1 MSSMVE
7 MFRGTLTAR
16 EDGSIYRF
24 LDDGEGPPNPLL
36 DRELDRRARALAVAL
51 VARFRPGDRVIL
63 ACPSGPDY
71 LIAFIG
77 CLYAGLVAVP
87 AYPVEGGNA
96 ARSLTKLQGIAR
108 DCQAVAI
115 LVTRTSPEQDATY
128 ATIPVL
134 AELPRIGVQQVTADP
149 DDWREPDVDEDDV
162 AFLQYT
168 SGSTGQPK
176 GVMVTHGNLLANL
189 ACIDRTFF
197 PPEVEGRHLVS
208 WLPPFHDM
216 GLIGGLLE
224 PAFGGFP
231 VTVMDPMSFLK
242 RPVRWL
248 RAVSETRATVS
259 GGPNFAYELCLAKV
273 TPADV
278 AQLDLSNWEVA
289 FNGAEPVKAGTI
301 ERFTKFFAP
310 AGFRPSTFF
319 PCYGLAENTLMATAS
334 RRGEGPVTSR
344 FDPSR
349 LEDGQAEASE
359 EGRELVSSGVV
370 GAGGELAIVDPDT
383 ARRQPDGQIGEIWL
397 HGPCVAR
404 GYWGRP
410 AAEFTSRIDGDERTW
425 FRTGDLGFVLDGE
438 LYVTGRIKDLI
449 IVNGRNIHAH
459 DIEHSLAG
467 AHPLLRQ
474 GVAVCQIVE
483 DGSGRLLV
491 VNEVLRAPTPEQAA
505 EIVTA
510 IRRVVSREHDL
521 TVDEIVLVRR
531 GGILKTSS
539 GKTRRKAI
547 ARAFLQGELGSVHT
561 WSKSRAT
568 TSSGDKATT
577 STEDQATTSTGDK
590 VAGSSGDETTTSTG
604 PKATTPTIDKATP
617 NDSRPDARELTA
629 WLREQVAAAAQ
640 VSVDQVDV
648 TAPLADL
655 GLGSKDLVGLAGS
668 LEDRVGTNVP
678 ATLLW
683 EHPTIEAVVD
693 HYCGA
698 SPAPAAQPVSRPAAS
713 AGEPIAIVGM
723 ACRFPGAPDLD
734 GFWELLT
741 AARDAITEVPADRWD
756 VDEIY
761 DPTGAT
767 PGSTRTK
774 WGGFVESVAD
784 FDAEFFGIS
793 PREADEMD
801 PQQRMFLEVA
811 WEALEDAGLR
821 ADELAGSRTGVFVGA
836 STSDHA
842 RLATRDL
849 ASITAF
855 TGTGNAASI
864 IANRLS
870 YLLDLRGPSMT
881 IDTACSSSLV
891 ALHQACESLASG
903 TSSIAVAGGINV
915 ILGPELAVN
924 FSRAGAMAADGRCK
938 TFSAAADGYVRSE
951 GCGVVVLKPLSR
963 AIADGDRIYATVLGS
978 AVNQD
983 GRTNG
988 LMAPSSASQKAVL
1001 RDAYAVAGVDPEAVE
1016 FVEAHGT
1023 GTLLGDPIEVGALAE
1038 VLASGRATDNPLLIG
1053 SVKTNIGHLEAAA
1066 GVAGLIKAAL
1076 ALYRGSI
1083 PASLHFNEPNP
1094 HIPFETLR
1102 VDVVTEARKWP
1113 GSGPRHVAG
1122 VSSFGF
1128 GGTNAHA
1135 VLATP
1140 PEPADRDRERA
1151 TGPLLLPLSARD
1163 DGALRRLAG
1172 RYASVLT
1179 SATSA
1184 QARAICRAAARRRT
1198 PHPYRAVG
1206 SAGSVPALAAMLR
1219 AWSQGQDA
1227 EGVSVRRALTG
1238 GPTSTVALFP
1248 GQGTRWWPIA
1258 EDLLDSGGAFE
1269 QTLHRAERWCREHLG
1284 WSLLEDLSR
1293 PDGGRMAGSP
1303 RLAQPAL
1310 VATQVALASW
1320 LIEHGIKFGLVIGH
1334 SVGEISA
1341 ACVAGAVDLE
1351 VGLRIA
1357 AARGEAIESSA
1368 TPGAMAMVALD
1379 AQETRNRL
1387 DRWQIPDLWIS
1398 AENGPGS
1405 TILSGSHE
1413 AVAAWLAAAEEEGLF
1428 ARSLSEVTFASHCP
1442 LMDNVLP
1449 AFRAALGEVPQGR
1462 ARIPMFSTV
1471 LGHLV
1476 DGDRLGTD
1484 YWLDNLRRP
1493 VLFDT
1498 AIRAALGQ
1506 GWQRFTEV
1514 AMHPALTRSVQ
1525 DRVDHDRV
1533 DAAVIETVRRDS
1545 PALPA
1550 LWRAVGEAFCGGA
1563 DVDWGAVHAGRR
1575 MVDLPIYP
1583 WSHERYLGAM
1593 ASRGAHLP
1601 SGGHPLVHTVVE
1613 SGVEPGLWLGVGE
1626 ASADRLPWLAAHRV
1640 AGSAVLPATAILD
1653 ALLATARTA
1662 LGRDEIA
1669 LEGVELSAM
1678 IPVGAADE
1686 PATQLRVVLRERS
1699 GNRAEVE
1706 LLWRRADS
1714 AAWTPAARSRVGD
1727 PASLTSTPADVAGER
1742 RAVDPTGLYAAFAA
1756 AGIEYGE
1763 EFRGVRTAW
1772 ATDGASGGA
1781 VAHEAGWRSG
1791 IHPAELDAC
1800 LQLAAAGLV
1809 GTAQTE
1815 PRVPVRVGR
1824 FTSVSVR
1831 EGDLDVLCV
1840 GSPTDGYLVEVR
1852 DRGGRM
1858 VARLEGLELS
1868 SFGRSDEGL
1877 PLHHLTWEEY
1887 PDHEVRQANVP
1898 GHWVV
1903 MAAGDAASATVA
1915 SVLAGRPSTVAS
1927 QDLDRERLTE
1937 FLRAESDRYGSAVGV
1952 VHALALAQPA
1962 RDDASHGLDLV
1973 GSLVTVAQA
1982 MRSVGPSVA
1991 ASLVVLTAGAQEVRG
2006 EARLDSAPAALW
2018 GAARTLVLEAP
2029 ELNVRLVDLPA
2040 ESGGSTGAS
2049 LDTLPAGSE
2058 AAWRED
2064 RWWVPR
2070 LRRYDPEDPAG
2081 WPVRE
2086 LPPGRDRD
2094 FRILAKEPG
2103 DLGSLAP
2110 FAFRV
2115 ASPAPGEVVIDVRA
2129 AGLNFNDVL
2138 KALGSCPGVE
2148 PGRVPLGAECS
2159 GVVVAVGEK
2168 VSRVRV
2174 GDPVIAVAAS
2184 SFSGRVVAPE
2194 ALVARI
2200 GGRVDLTEAAGVPI
2214 AFLTAAYA
2222 LDHMARLAPG
2232 ETVLIHSAAGGVGL
2246 AAMQI
2251 ARRRGATIL
2260 ATAGTAAKRELLAS
2274 LGAAHVYDSR
2284 SLDFADQVRE
2294 DTQGRG
2300 VDVVLNSLAGEAMR
2314 ASLALLAENGRF
2326 VEIGK
2331 RDIYDDSAL
2340 GLSAL
2345 ARNRSFM
2352 AVDLEAL
2359 FTQRPEAITP
2369 VLDAVARALDEGE
2382 LAPVQTTVF
2391 PMTQA
2396 TEAFT
2401 HMARARHVGKIVLV
2415 PDGVREVVVAPG
2427 ATPVRRDA
2435 SYVVTGG
2442 LGDLGLEAARSLAE
2456 RGAGRVVLVS
2466 RREPAEVVRTRLD
2479 QLARTTGAEIM
2490 VASADVGDAEALAAV
2505 VARAG
2510 EGGMPVRGVVHAAG
2524 VLADAALDHQDAAS
2538 LRFVWTA
2545 KANGVLNLASAC
2557 ELLDLDFFVTYSS
2570 AAGVL
2575 GSPGQ
2580 LNYAAANAFVDAWG
2594 RSARRRG
2601 VPVVDLV
2608 WGPWGEIGLASR
2620 QGSDVSLARLGLR
2633 PIDAELGRAVF
2644 DAVADVPAELVVLP
2658 IDSAAIARMSADD
2671 LPGLLS
2677 GHAGSG
2683 TGDAAADPA
2692 ATSLADELRSL
2703 PPGRARRTAVV
2714 EACRHEVAAV
2724 LRSSPEAIAADR
2736 PFSEMGFDS
2745 LMSLELRKRLQRRTG
2760 VSLPSTL
2767 VWRYPNVEALAE
2779 QLAAAMGVDLGSQQ
2793 PSRVEAAPEAARN
2806 TGPGAPGS
2814 TVSEAAQGATPQAEP
2829 DDGLADLSEGELEA
2843 LLRSTL
2849 NDLENSDG

>member
-7 MFRGTLTAR
+7 IFRGTLTAR
-16 EDGSIYRF
+16 ADGSTYRF
-24 LDDGEGPPNPLL
+24 LNDGEGPPNALL

-51 VARFRPGDRVIL
+51 LARFRPGERVIL
-63 ACPSGPDY
+63 ACPSGPEY
-71 LIAFIG
+71 LVAFIG
-77 CLYAGLVAVP
+77 CLYAGIVAVP
-87 AYPVEGGNA
+87 AYPVEGGNS
-96 ARSLTKLQGIAR
+96 ARSLTKLQSIAR
-108 DCQAVAI
+108 DCQAVAL
-115 LVTRTSPEQDATY
+115 LVAETSPKQDAMY
-128 ATIPVL
+128 AEIPVL
-134 AELPRIGVQQVTADP
+134 AELPRIGVQEVTADP
-149 DDWREPDVDEDDV
+149 DDWREPDVNEDDV

-176 GVMVTHGNLLANL
+176 GVMVTHGNLIANL
-189 ACIDRTFF
+189 GYIKRSFF
-197 PPEVEGRHLVS
+197 PPDTSGEHLVS

-216 GLIGGLLE
+216 GLIGGLLQ
-224 PAFGGFP
+224 PAFSRFP

-242 RPVRWL
+242 RPLRWL
-248 RAVSETRATVS
+248 RAISEAGATVS
-259 GGPNFAYELCLAKV
+259 GGPNFAYELCLSKA
-273 TPADV
+273 TPADLE
-278 AQLDLSNWEVA
+278 QLDLSTWKVA
-289 FNGAEPVKAGTI
+289 FNGAEPIQAATI
-301 ERFTKFFAP
+301 ERFTTFFAA
-310 AGFRPSTFF
+310 AGFRSSAFF
-319 PCYGLAENTLMATAS
+319 PCYGLAENTLMATAA
-334 RRGEGPVTSR
+334 RRGEGAVTSR
-344 FDPSR
+344 FDPSG
-349 LEDGQAEASE
+349 LEEGQAGRSD
-359 EGRELVSSGVV
+359 EGRELVSSGRV
-370 GAGGELAIVDPDT
+370 GAGADLAIVDPDT
-383 ARRQPDGQIGEIWL
+383 ARRRPDGQIGEIWL

-410 AAEFTSRIDGDERTW
+410 AAEFTSRIDGDERDW

-449 IVNGRNIHAH
+449 IVDGRNIHAH
-459 DIEHSLAG
+459 DVEHSLAG
-467 AHPLLRQ
+467 AHPLLRS

-521 TVDEIVLVRR
+521 AVDEIVLVRR

-539 GKTRRKAI
+539 GKTRRKDI
-547 ARAFLQGELGSVHT
+547 ARVFLQGELAAVYT
-561 WSKSRAT
+561 WSKGGVAT
-568 TSSGDKATT
+568 PTDHEAP
-577 STEDQATTSTGDK
+577 TGDQQL
-590 VAGSSGDETTTSTG
+590 E
-604 PKATTPTIDKATP
+604 P
-617 NDSRPDARELTA
+617 RELTA
-629 WLREQVAAAAQ
+629 WLREQVAAAAR
-640 VSVDQVDV
+640 VPVDQVDV
-648 TAPLADL
+648 AAPLADL
-655 GLGSKDLVGLAGS
+655 GLGSRDLVGLAGS
-668 LEDRVGTNVP
+668 LETKVGANVP

-683 EHPTIEAVVD
+683 EHPTIEAVVA
-693 HYCGA
+693 HYCGD
-698 SPAPAAQPVSRPAAS
+698 SSAPAAQAVSRPAGS

-734 GFWELLT
+734 EFWKLLT
-741 AARDAITEVPADRWD
+741 DARDAISEVPADRFD
-756 VDEIY
+756 VEEIY

-767 PGSTRTK
+767 PGTTRTK

-784 FDAEFFGIS
+784 FDAGFFGIS
-793 PREADEMD
+793 PREAVEMD

-870 YLLDLRGPSMT
+870 YLLDLRGPSMAV
-881 IDTACSSSLV
+881 DTACSSSLV

-915 ILGPELAVN
+915 ILGPELAIN

-963 AIADGDRIYATVLGS
+963 AIADKDRIYATILGS

-988 LMAPSSASQKAVL
+988 LMAPSSAAQKAVL
-1001 RDAYAVAGVDPEAVE
+1001 RDAYAAAGVDPGVVE

-1038 VLASGRATDNPLLIG
+1038 VLASKRSADNPLLVG

-1083 PASLHFNEPNP
+1083 PPSLHFDEPNP
-1094 HIPFETLR
+1094 HIPFETLH
-1102 VDVVTEARKWP
+1102 VEVVTESRKWP
-1113 GSGPRHVAG
+1113 GAGPRHVAG

-1140 PEPADRDRERA
+1140 PEQTDQETDRA
-1151 TGPLLLPLSARD
+1151 TGPLLLPLSAKD

-1172 RYASVLT
+1172 RYSSVLR
-1179 SATSA
+1179 SATAA
-1184 QARAICRAAARRRT
+1184 QARAICQAAARRRT
-1198 PHPYRAVG
+1198 AHPYRAVG

-1219 AWSQGQDA
+1219 AWSEGQDV
-1227 EGVSVRRALTG
+1227 EGVSARRVLTG
-1238 GPTSTVALFP
+1238 GPTSTVAVFP

-1269 QTLHRAERWCREHLG
+1269 QTLHRAERWCREHLD

-1293 PDGGRMAGSP
+1293 PDGGRLAGSP

-1320 LIEHGIKFGLVIGH
+1320 LAEHGVEFGLVIGH

-1341 ACVAGAVDLE
+1341 ACVAGAIDLE

-1368 TPGAMAMVALD
+1368 VPGAMAMVALS
-1379 AQETRNRL
+1379 AQETRARL

-1405 TILSGSHE
+1405 TILSGSTE
-1413 AVAAWLAAAEEEGLF
+1413 AVAACLAAAEEEGLF

-1442 LMDNVLP
+1442 LMDHVLP
-1449 AFRAALGEVPQGR
+1449 AFRAALGEVPAGR
-1462 ARIPMFSTV
+1462 ARIPMLSTV
-1471 LGHLV
+1471 LGRLV
-1476 DGDRLGTD
+1476 DGDRLSAD
-1484 YWLDNLRRP
+1484 YWLDNLRQP

-1498 AIRAALGQ
+1498 AIRGALDQ
-1506 GWQRFTEV
+1506 GWQRFTEI
-1514 AMHPALTRSVQ
+1514 AMHPALTRAIQ

-1550 LWRAVGEAFCGGA
+1550 LWRAVGEAFCSGA
-1563 DVDWGAVHAGRR
+1563 DIDWGAVHAGRR
-1575 MVDLPIYP
+1575 MVDLPTYP
-1583 WSHERYLGAM
+1583 WSHERYLGVL
-1593 ASRGAHLP
+1593 ASQGTHVP

-1626 ASADRLPWLAAHRV
+1626 ASVERLPWLAAHRV
-1640 AGSAVLPATAILD
+1640 AGAAVLPATAILD
-1653 ALLATARTA
+1653 SVLATARKA
-1662 LGRDEIA
+1662 LGRDEVT
-1669 LEGVELSAM
+1669 LEDVELSSM

-1686 PATQLRVVLRERS
+1686 PPTQLRVVLRERS

-1706 LLWRRADS
+1706 LLWRRASS
-1714 AAWTPAARSRVGD
+1714 ASWTLAARSRVRDGAD
-1727 PASLTSTPADVAGER
+1727 LTGTSDDGAGER
-1742 RAVDPTGLYAAFAA
+1742 RAVDPARLYAMYTA

-1763 EFRGVRTAW
+1763 EFRGIRSAW
-1772 ATDGASGGA
+1772 ATDGASGGV
-1781 VAHEAGWRSG
+1781 VAHEEGWRSG

-1809 GTAQTE
+1809 GTAQTD

-1824 FTSVSVR
+1824 FTCVPVS
-1831 EGDLDVLCV
+1831 EGDLDVRCV

-1852 DRGGRM
+1852 DRGGRL
-1858 VARLEGLELS
+1858 VARLEGLRLS
-1868 SFGRSDEGL
+1868 AIGRRDEGL
-1877 PLHHLTWEEY
+1877 PLHQVTWDEHTDGEA
-1887 PDHEVRQANVP
+1887 RQADGP

-1903 MAAGDAASATVA
+1903 LAADDSSTATVA
-1915 SVLAGRPSTVAS
+1915 SVLAGRSSTIAP
-1927 QDLDRERLTE
+1927 QDLDRERLAAL
-1937 FLRAESDRYGSAVGV
+1937 LRAESDKRGSAIGV
-1952 VHALALAQPA
+1952 VHALALAEPA

-1973 GSLVTVAQA
+1973 ASLVTVAQA

-2040 ESGGSTGAS
+2040 EPGESTGAR
-2049 LDTLPAGSE
+2049 LDTVPAGSE
-2058 AAWRED
+2058 AAWREN

-2081 WPVRE
+2081 WPVRK
-2086 LPPGRDRD
+2086 LRPGRERD

-2103 DLGSLAP
+2103 DLASLAP
-2110 FAFRV
+2110 FGFAV
-2115 ASPAPGEVVIDVRA
+2115 SGPAPGEVVIDVRA

-2148 PGRVPLGAECS
+2148 PGRVPLGGECS
-2159 GVVVAVGEK
+2159 GVVVAVGEG

-2174 GDPVIAVAAS
+2174 GDPVIAVASS
-2184 SFSGRVVAPE
+2184 SFSGQAVAKE
-2194 ALVARI
+2194 ALVAKI
-2200 GGRVDLTEAAGVPI
+2200 GERVDLTDAAGVPI
-2214 AFLTAAYA
+2214 AFLTAVYA
-2222 LDHMARLAPG
+2222 LEYMARLAPG

-2246 AAMQI
+2246 AAMQV

-2260 ATAGTAAKRELLAS
+2260 ATAGTPEKRELLAS

-2331 RDIYDDSAL
+2331 RDIYDDSTL
-2340 GLSAL
+2340 GLSVL
-2345 ARNRSFM
+2345 AKNRSFL

-2359 FTQRPEAITP
+2359 FAQRPEAITP
-2369 VLDAVARALDEGE
+2369 MLDAVAQALDDGE
-2382 LAPVQTTVF
+2382 LTPVQTTVF
-2391 PMTQA
+2391 PMTRA

-2415 PDGVREVVVAPG
+2415 PDAVDEVVVAPG

-2435 SYVVTGG
+2435 SYLVTGG
-2442 LGDLGLEAARSLAE
+2442 LGDLGMEAARSLAE
-2456 RGAGRVVLVS
+2456 RGAGRIVLVS
-2466 RREPAEVVRTRLD
+2466 RSAPAESVRTRLD
-2479 QLARTTGAEIM
+2479 QIERTTGAEI
-2490 VASADVGDAEALAAV
+2490 VVESADVGDAAALAAV

-2510 EGGMPVRGVVHAAG
+2510 EGGLPLRGVVHAAG
-2524 VLADAALDHQDAAS
+2524 VLADAGLDEQDSAS
-2538 LRFVWTA
+2538 LRLVWTP
-2545 KANGVLNLASAC
+2545 KAHGVVNLANAC
-2557 ELLDLDFFVTYSS
+2557 EELDLDFFVTYSS
-2570 AAGVL
+2570 ASGVL

-2601 VPVVDLV
+2601 IPVVNLV

-2633 PIDAELGRAVF
+2633 PIDADLGRTVF
-2644 DAVADVPAELVVLP
+2644 DTLTGVPAELVVLP
-2658 IDSAAIARMSADD
+2658 IDAAAIAQTPADD

-2677 GHAGSG
+2677 GYAGAGYQDAGS
-2683 TGDAAADPA
+2683 DPA
-2692 ATSLADELRSL
+2692 ATALADELRRL
-2703 PPGRARRTAVV
+2703 PPGRARRTALV

-2724 LRSSPEAIAADR
+2724 LRSSPEAVASDR

-2760 VSLPSTL
+2760 VALPSTV
-2767 VWRYPNVEALAE
+2767 VWRYPNVDALAE
-2779 QLAAAMGVDLGSQQ
+2779 QLATSMGIDLGGPR
-2793 PSRVEAAPEAARN
+2793 PSRPEPASQPAPKPAAEAAP
-2806 TGPGAPGS
+2806 
-2814 TVSEAAQGATPQAEP
+2814 P
-2829 DDGLADLSEGELEA
+2829 DDGLADLSEGELEE

-2849 NDLENSDG
+2849 HDLENSDG